1 MRTKFCSVAPKFFG
15 GPQYGNYF
23 MSFLGTYNFC
33 VDPVF
38 LGKFHTALHLIV
50 LIQLMKDCKR
60 QWSANSNRFYPNPIL
75 TCQWCNLPSLT
86 RLCGPC
92 NISVTVPSSAEGV
105 LQNTPVQRLKSGNP
119 TTGLPSGMLAT
130 RPRELSSTFKQAK
143 QVYQDLTNDGW
154 WWCWWWCNI

>member
-1 MRTKFCSVAPKFFG
+1 MSLLRHLQFLCGSCIFG
-15 GPQYGNYF
+15 
-23 MSFLGTYNFC
+23 
-33 VDPVF
+33 
-38 LGKFHTALHLIV
+38 KIHTALHLIV

-60 QWSANSNRFYPNPIL
+60 QWSANSNRFYPNSIL

-92 NISVTVPSSAEGV
+92 NNSVTVPSSAEGV

-119 TTGLPSGMLAT
+119 TTGLPSGRLAT

-143 QVYQDLTNDGW
+143 QVYQT
-154 WWCWWWCNI
+154 